1 MCKGS
6 GREVQEVKQYFY
18 CDYCDEIFSEDN
30 AGTKRAE
37 WGYGDKEVYACPSCG
52 STELCDADYCEICG
66 EPMAPTSAD
75 VCDDCVEALNKAWSN
90 VVETVMDRR
99 LKAGNNLS
107 DDYLDCQDGAIVYL
121 ENVGVI

>member
-1 MCKGS
+1 
-6 GREVQEVKQYFY
+6 VKYFY
-18 CDYCDEIFSEDN
+18 CEDCDELFSEEA
-30 AGTKRAE
+30 AGTKSVYD
-37 WGYGDKEVYACPSCG
+37 GYGELDYYACPNCG

-75 VCDDCVEALNKAWSN
+75 VCNDCTEALNKAWTN